1 MTCLSSICSIIICCS
16 VLLANNAVHSLYRP
30 TRIAASIFRQ
40 ASYQSVTTVKL
51 SREWQQSALQS
62 STSTDVDT
70 VVRSIND
77 TQRSNLVS
85 SVGGPKLD
93 GPTIIPPPPKI
104 TVLLPSK
111 QSPSYFRTKPSG
123 EYVSWHHVF
132 SKISDKIGTA
142 MLYSMHATSA
152 SRVSSYTYMH
162 RMGGDERQI

>member
-1 MTCLSSICSIIICCS
+1 MHLIIFCVVLWVVLQCSCCDSLQHHVGNGGHLVKNREISYRSS
-16 VLLANNAVHSLYRP
+16 VLGMSAVAR
-30 TRIAASIFRQ
+30 
-40 ASYQSVTTVKL
+40 
-51 SREWQQSALQS
+51 
-62 STSTDVDT
+62 D
-70 VVRSIND
+70 VVRHAEHAQSKRD
-77 TQRSNLVS
+77 QRLKAPNTNV
-85 SVGGPKLD
+85 KLD

-142 MLYSMHATSA
+142 MLYSIHATSA

-162 RMGGDERQI
+162 RMGGDERQV